1 MGTLAT
7 STAPETPSSSF
18 SANTANM
25 IIYNDLITG
34 DELISDSYNLK
45 EVDGAVY
52 EADCSKITIGG
63 ESVDIGANPSAEEAD
78 EGTDDNK
85 QQVIDVVHSF
95 RLNETS
101 FDKKSYLSHLKGYMK
116 EVKKKMKDNGAGD
129 DQVTEFEKNASAYAK
144 KIIANFGDYEFLIG
158 ESMNPDGMVILL
170 NYRED
175 GMTPYVTIWK
185 HGVKEQKV

>member
-1 MGTLAT
+1 
-7 STAPETPSSSF
+7 
-18 SANTANM
+18 M

-63 ESVDIGANPSAEEAD
+63 ENVDIGANPSAEEAD

-116 EVKKKMKDNGAGD
+116 EV
-129 DQVTEFEKNASAYAK
+129 
-144 KIIANFGDYEFLIG
+144 
-158 ESMNPDGMVILL
+158 
-170 NYRED
+170 
-175 GMTPYVTIWK
+175 
-185 HGVKEQKV
+185 

>member
-1 MGTLAT
+1 
-7 STAPETPSSSF
+7 
-18 SANTANM
+18 M

-116 EVKKKMKDNGAGD
+116 EV
-129 DQVTEFEKNASAYAK
+129 
-144 KIIANFGDYEFLIG
+144 
-158 ESMNPDGMVILL
+158 
-170 NYRED
+170 
-175 GMTPYVTIWK
+175 
-185 HGVKEQKV
+185 